1 MVSYISKAF
10 ITTEARWFPVHLQT
24 VAARGGDGDLL
35 DSRAA
40 GGQRRVRDEWM
51 TGLEVGKGKMFRMS
65 LGSFIVFNLIR
76 QNNVKHIIYI
86 YIYITKLYVCIYI
99 HTTIY
104 IYDYICIYKLSPRV
118 LGLAVLYRAS
128 NQSTVVLP
136 PTHIPLVFSGS
147 NC

>member
-1 MVSYISKAF
+1 LV
-10 ITTEARWFPVHLQT
+10 PVHLQT

-86 YIYITKLYVCIYI
+86 YILLNYMYVYIYI
-99 HTTIY
+99 LLY
-104 IYDYICIYKLSPRV
+104 IYDYICIYKLSP
-118 LGLAVLYRAS
+118 G
-128 NQSTVVLP
+128 
-136 PTHIPLVFSGS
+136 F
-147 NC
+147 